1 MSLSLDSR
9 LETAFGEPARMS
21 LAAVADDPRWG
32 LAAPS
37 DVECR
42 LEAARPSREPI
53 LARRVGGRAVCVSPA
68 ERVCALRRA
77 AQIGSAPEEWDVY
90 VLEGMSDADAD
101 FVRRAAAHIANERP
115 SDEWRQGLVD
125 IKAELDSMGPLPWLK
140 TGKWHVLATMSGTN
154 LTLIGRAIKLQTEGV
169 DGLRALVNGGRMT
182 LRAAANVARLDPA
195 RQREIVAAVNADPSL
210 DLDAVSKIAAGATR
224 PRQDRE
230 PSASQI
236 DADIRKL
243 ARAVAAGDASVDMEA
258 AVKVQTSAA
267 ALLSVALAA
276 QRRR

>member
-21 LAAVADDPRWG
+21 LADVADDPEVGFGRTEPEWS
-32 LAAPS
+32 AAS
-37 DVECR
+37 R
-42 LEAARPSREPI
+42 RPGPPGEPI

-169 DGLRALVNGGRMT
+169 DGCAPWST
-182 LRAAANVARLDPA
+182 
-195 RQREIVAAVNADPSL
+195 
-210 DLDAVSKIAAGATR
+210 AAG
-224 PRQDRE
+224 
-230 PSASQI
+230 
-236 DADIRKL
+236 
-243 ARAVAAGDASVDMEA
+243 
-258 AVKVQTSAA
+258 
-267 ALLSVALAA
+267 
-276 QRRR
+276 